1 MPPRHVGARM
11 ALTLSRFFPRRE
23 RRNLL
28 SRGIRLVA
36 LNIVVLLTLETTG
49 LASAQQSPAPILPS
63 VPSQGLQQAS
73 VQPAVNS
80 TETAT
85 QDARNESADSLPS
98 APTPM
103 PSQQAPAQE
112 PPPPQA
118 PAQQQATPQQPV
130 GTAAA
135 PYEKPTGVPGSRPA
149 GAAIAPA
156 KQRRVHAIVIRVA
169 IVLAAGAAVGAVVG
183 LSKATHSSPQ

>member
-1 MPPRHVGARM
+1 MARSDNRYRRDGEKSKLFVRVM
-11 ALTLSRFFPRRE
+11 RFFAVS
-23 RRNLL
+23 LT
-28 SRGIRLVA
+28 A
-36 LNIVVLLTLETTG
+36 LLTLETTVAAAG
-49 LASAQQSPAPILPS
+49 QQRTKPLPS
-63 VPSQGLQQAS
+63 SATVQAR
-73 VQPAVNS
+73 QL
-80 TETAT
+80 
-85 QDARNESADSLPS
+85 QDAPADVSSATNAQDALEASTDSLPS
-98 APTPM
+98 APTPQ
-103 PSQQAPAQE
+103 PEQQTPAQQAPAQQ
-112 PPPPQA
+112 P
-118 PAQQQATPQQPV
+118 PAQPQETPQQPV